1 MKERL
6 DVMLVKRALAS
17 SREKAQEMIRS
28 GSVYVDGKQAVK
40 AGSFVEEGAVL
51 EVRGETLRYVGRG
64 GLKLE
69 KALETWKIRLEGL
82 VCMDVGASTGGFT
95 DCMLQQGAAR
105 VYSVDVGRGQLA
117 PVLRQDPRVICMEQT
132 NFRYMTRE
140 DLQEQPAFIS
150 VDVSF
155 ISLEKML
162 GPAMALLRPGGRM
175 VCLIKPQF
183 EAGRGRVGKKG
194 VVRQPGIH
202 REVIGGIVDLADLAG
217 FSVLGLDYSPIKGP
231 EGNVEGEPMKHFL
244 IYANERKD
252 KNLAAARQI
261 QRYLELKGKHVTLL
275 KNQDSSAGQ
284 EPSAERACP
293 AGQEPSAGRACPAG
307 QGPSAGQG
315 PPDSCLLVLGG
326 DGTVLQ
332 AVREYRHRALPII
345 GVNLGTLGYMTEIEM
360 PNLEESLDRL
370 IAGDFV
376 RESRMMLKGMVH
388 FSHGGSEEGFALND
402 IVISRSGSLQ
412 IIKFSIYV
420 NGQFLNDYHAD
431 GMIVTTPT
439 GSTGYNLSAG
449 GPLVEPGARLIM
461 LTPICPHSL
470 NQRSIILSSED
481 VVDIEIPERGEGGVQ
496 TVEASFDASHV
507 VPLETGDRV
516 RITQWEESAEFLRLD
531 QVSFLEV
538 LHRKMQ
544 G

>member
-194 VVRQPGIH
+194 VVREASIH
-202 REVIGGIVDLADLAG
+202 LEVLEHFLDHAAQAG
-217 FSVLGLDYSPIKGP
+217 FTVKDITFSPIRGP
-231 EGNVEGEPMKHFL
+231 EGNIE
-244 IYANERKD
+244 
-252 KNLAAARQI
+252 
-261 QRYLELKGKHVTLL
+261 YLGY
-275 KNQDSSAGQ
+275 
-284 EPSAERACP
+284 
-293 AGQEPSAGRACPAG
+293 
-307 QGPSAGQG
+307 
-315 PPDSCLLVLGG
+315 
-326 DGTVLQ
+326 LQ
-332 AVREYRHRALPII
+332 AGEGPAYEGDLRAL
-345 GVNLGTLGYMTEIEM
+345 VEQSHSACK
-360 PNLEESLDRL
+360 EE
-370 IAGDFV
+370 
-376 RESRMMLKGMVH
+376 
-388 FSHGGSEEGFALND
+388 
-402 IVISRSGSLQ
+402 
-412 IIKFSIYV
+412 
-420 NGQFLNDYHAD
+420 
-431 GMIVTTPT
+431 TP
-439 GSTGYNLSAG
+439 
-449 GPLVEPGARLIM
+449 
-461 LTPICPHSL
+461 
-470 NQRSIILSSED
+470 
-481 VVDIEIPERGEGGVQ
+481 
-496 TVEASFDASHV
+496 
-507 VPLETGDRV
+507 
-516 RITQWEESAEFLRLD
+516 
-531 QVSFLEV
+531 
-538 LHRKMQ
+538 
-544 G
+544 